1 MSFVVIARY
10 VTNPGKRD
18 EVLDLL
24 APMAAASLA
33 EPGCRRYGLHAGT
46 DDDVVAIVEEYDTE
60 ADFAAHC
67 ESEHFKRIVL
77 GQVVPLLAERVV
89 TRCVPVAG
97 AGA

>member
-10 VTNPGKRD
+10 VTNPGERAK
-18 EVLDLL
+18 VLDLL

-33 EPGCRRYGLHAGT
+33 EPGCRRYDLYAGT

-67 ESEHFKRIVL
+67 DSEHFKRIVL
-77 GQVVPLLAERVV
+77 GQVVQLLTERVV